1 MSENVTN
8 EGIGMAEGAPEIVPD
23 VPTRPV
29 RIGVPWGVTI
39 AGALLGV
46 GIGACV
52 GIMCDRAFLY
62 NIGPNPWP
70 VPDPV
75 VKIVEKPVPVEP
87 VVQDS
92 VPEPEPELEPAPAVD
107 EVAEGEI
114 DANAFEPVFD
124 ETFSATDHHSE
135 MRSDEKRLTVR
146 YRREE
151 IPDVVKAVDDWFQAR
166 LGDENVICD
175 QRDING
181 SHWFAIVNK
190 VDDHQDG
197 MCVYR
202 RVSTDGRFQDTIEVE
217 SYDNDFNNPEIQLF
231 SETVR
236 HVLESV

>member
-8 EGIGMAEGAPEIVPD
+8 EGIGMTEGTPEGAPAMPV
-23 VPTRPV
+23 RPV
-29 RIGVPWGVTI
+29 RVGVPWGVTI
-39 AGALLGV
+39 AGAILGV

-62 NIGPNPWP
+62 SVGPNPWP
-70 VPDPV
+70 VPDSV

-87 VVQDS
+87 VVQD
-92 VPEPEPELEPAPAVD
+92 PEPEPAPVVD
-107 EVAEGEI
+107 EPVEDEV
-114 DANAFEPVFD
+114 DENAFEPVFD
-124 ETFSATDHHSE
+124 DTFVATDHHRE
-135 MRSDEKRLTVR
+135 LRSDERRLTVR

-166 LGDENVICD
+166 LADENVICD
-175 QRDING
+175 QRDIGG
-181 SHWFAIVNK
+181 SRWFAIVNK

-202 RVSTDGRFQDTIEVE
+202 RVSADGRFQDTIEVE

-231 SETVR
+231 SETVQ
-236 HVLESV
+236 HILESV